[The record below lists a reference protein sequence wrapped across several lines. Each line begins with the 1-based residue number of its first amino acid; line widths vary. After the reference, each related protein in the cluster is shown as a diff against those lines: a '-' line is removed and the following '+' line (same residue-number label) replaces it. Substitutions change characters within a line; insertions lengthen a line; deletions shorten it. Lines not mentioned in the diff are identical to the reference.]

1 VEKGG
6 GIPWHVAY
14 LARYRS
20 PFRLCRRPY
29 IPRPYPNGGL
39 GLGYPGF
46 GNSDAPPATEFR
58 YTFDHLA
65 QIIDGLTLKLG
76 LRSYVL
82 YNNDYGG
89 PIGMRLAVAHPERV
103 KAIIVQNAV
112 AHEEGLG
119 PAWDIRKAFWKDRA
133 VYEDKV
139 IPGFT
144 SLEGAKGRHLG
155 SSPHPERYDP
165 EAWNG
170 KEHIWRS
177 LDSARFNPACS
188 LTVIRRGVRTPIG
201 VQSD

>member
-1 VEKGG
+1 MEKGG
-6 GIPWHVAY
+6 GIPWRVVY

-29 IPRPYPNGGL
+29 IPRPYPNSGL

-103 KAIIVQNAV
+103 KSAPPPIQWTPVVGSASQEV
-112 AHEEGLG
+112 FDG
-119 PAWDIRKAFWKDRA
+119 KTSTTS
-133 VYEDKV
+133 VYERLQA
-139 IPGFT
+139 T
-144 SLEGAKGRHLG
+144 SG
-155 SSPHPERYDP
+155 
-165 EAWNG
+165 
-170 KEHIWRS
+170 
-177 LDSARFNPACS
+177 
-188 LTVIRRGVRTPIG
+188 
-201 VQSD
+201 